1 MDIKHNLL
9 PKQKRR
15 SYNINVTI
23 DLFPYATALWNELNN
38 LGIIDRMKNVPQL
51 GVIKVNKALEKSR
64 YDYAILQLYFHQ
76 IVRKNLKDKLELT
89 YNNGVNSDEFY

>member
-15 SYNINVTI
+15 SYNTNVTI

-51 GVIKVNKALEKSR
+51 GVIKVNKALE
-64 YDYAILQLYFHQ
+64 
-76 IVRKNLKDKLELT
+76 
-89 YNNGVNSDEFY
+89 